1 VPLKLIVFS
10 ALILLHEAHASR
22 SSDTSEYFERIHHT
36 KNVTNNVKK
45 SREEIVGFETPI
57 KLCVRAAAPFM
68 TSLLYQMATAN
79 LRRCQDLNMDKS
91 YEDFVVLKEAL
102 KVFDGRWRASG
113 EWHGRALAES

>member
-1 VPLKLIVFS
+1 VPLELIVSS
-10 ALILLHEAHASR
+10 ALILLHEAHASG
-22 SSDTSEYFERIHHT
+22 SSETSEYFERIHHT
-36 KNVTNNVKK
+36 KNATNNVVK

-57 KLCVRAAAPFM
+57 KLCVRAASPFM

-79 LRRCQDLNMDKS
+79 LRRCQDLNMDES

-113 EWHGRALAES
+113 EWHGRALAEN